1 MSPLEFSKGFIYVYG
16 GLFMRFMSSDEIRKV
31 WLQFFKDKGHR
42 IIESS
47 PLIPFDDPT
56 LLWINAGIAPLKNI
70 LMEHMYHHQRKWQTF
85 KNVLERMI
93 LLM

>member
-1 MSPLEFSKGFIYVYG
+1 
-16 GLFMRFMSSDEIRKV
+16 MRFMSSDEIRKV

-56 LLWINAGIAPLKNI
+56 LLWINAG
-70 LMEHMYHHQRKWQTF
+70 RC
-85 KNVLERMI
+85 V
-93 LLM
+93 